1 MKNVFFASV
10 TVAVF
15 GLAGCSAVNGVTNA
29 ASSAASAAGSAA
41 SGAVNAAAGAANAA
55 TSTLKPGEEVKITY
69 APPPVAPAGSGPGAT
84 PVGAAGTGV
93 ASGSGNTAAA
103 AEACTADG
111 HTVIQA
117 SGAGFC
123 QIAADGT
130 GYTLDTYLNFR
141 G

>member
-1 MKNVFFASV
+1 MKNVFFASM

-15 GLAGCSAVNGVTNA
+15 GLAGCSAVNSAGNA
-29 ASSAASAAGSAA
+29 ASSAASAAGSAV
-41 SGAVNAAAGAANAA
+41 SGAVGAGEQA
-55 TSTLKPGEEVKITY
+55 KITY
-69 APPPVAPAGSGPGAT
+69 APPPPAPAGSGPGAT

-93 ASGSGNTAAA
+93 ASGSGDTAAA

-123 QIAADGT
+123 QISADGT